1 MCAESDIL
9 SKIFPIVQLAIPA
22 IPELYSEEVYLRG
35 IIATD
40 ALTPISFILH
50 DSPALAH
57 NLYSSFSLTPS
68 NKRLMTRDSS
78 EGKTKGKLGSGEC
91 S

>member
-1 MCAESDIL
+1 MCAESGIL

-22 IPELYSEEVYLRG
+22 IQELYSEEVNLGG
-35 IIATD
+35 IIATN

-50 DSPALAH
+50 YSPALAH

-78 EGKTKGKLGSGEC
+78 EGKTKGKLGNGEC